1 VLTKDPERSSPTY
14 VWALNARNVEGP
26 IDMTTQFNRGWRPF
40 RSVAL
45 ALPLLA
51 CLAGPVS
58 GASTDRART
67 APPCQ
72 DCSECEG
79 AQPKVVG
86 LKIYNQPAIS
96 DADVNRILQM
106 ANQLWNRYGV
116 TIEPST
122 RAGAIA
128 VILASRPTAG
138 ATDSRPAV
146 LGDTLFSN
154 GHATPYIRLWPANAE
169 ALATESEINGR
180 PFTSLSRVERDA
192 ILLRML
198 GVALAHELAH
208 YLLDTSSHAAGG
220 LLRNPMG
227 VNELASAVPSHLRL
241 SRQQQQLICRERWT
255 EIPDQGTQKPEL

>member
-1 VLTKDPERSSPTY
+1 
-14 VWALNARNVEGP
+14 
-26 IDMTTQFNRGWRPF
+26 MTTQFNRGSRPF
-40 RSVAL
+40 RRFAL
-45 ALPLLA
+45 ALSLFA
-51 CLAGPVS
+51 CLAGPAS
-58 GASTDRART
+58 AASTGRART

-79 AQPKVVG
+79 AQPRVVG
-86 LKIYNQPAIS
+86 LRIYNQPAIS

-122 RAGAIA
+122 RAGAITLVLSGRMA
-128 VILASRPTAG
+128 AG
-138 ATDSRPAV
+138 STDSGLSV
-146 LGDTLFSN
+146 LGDTLFSD

-169 ALATESEINGR
+169 ALATVSEIGGR

-220 LLRNPMG
+220 MLRNPMG
-227 VNELASAVPSHLRL
+227 VNELASADPSHLRL

-255 EIPDQGTQKPEL
+255 EIPDQGAQKPGL

>member
-1 VLTKDPERSSPTY
+1 
-14 VWALNARNVEGP
+14 
-26 IDMTTQFNRGWRPF
+26 MTTQFNRSWRPF
-40 RSVAL
+40 RSFAL
-45 ALPLLA
+45 ALLLFA
-51 CLAGPVS
+51 CLAGS
-58 GASTDRART
+58 ASAASTDRART

-122 RAGAIA
+122 RADAITL
-128 VILASRPTAG
+128 VLSRRTTG
-138 ATDSRPAV
+138 GSTDLRPAV
-146 LGDTLFSN
+146 LGDTLFSD
-154 GHATPYIRLWPANAE
+154 GHATPYIHLWPANAE
-169 ALATESEINGR
+169 ALATESEIGGR

-192 ILLRML
+192 ILVRML

-208 YLLDTSSHAAGG
+208 YLLDTSSHSAGG

-227 VNELASAVPSHLRL
+227 VNELASADPAHLRL
-241 SRQQQQLICRERWT
+241 SRQQQQLICRDGWA
-255 EIPDQGTQKPEL
+255 EIPDGSAQKPGL

>member
-1 VLTKDPERSSPTY
+1 
-14 VWALNARNVEGP
+14 
-26 IDMTTQFNRGWRPF
+26 MTTQFNRGSRPL
-40 RSVAL
+40 RSFAL

-58 GASTDRART
+58 AASTDRART

-72 DCSECEG
+72 DCSQCEG
-79 AQPKVVG
+79 AQPRVVG
-86 LKIYNQPAIS
+86 LRIYNQPAIS

-122 RAGAIA
+122 RADAITLVLSGRMA
-128 VILASRPTAG
+128 AG
-138 ATDSRPAV
+138 STDSGLSV
-146 LGDTLFSN
+146 LGDTLFSD
-154 GHATPYIRLWPANAE
+154 GHATPYIHLWPANAE
-169 ALATESEINGR
+169 ALATASEIGGR
-180 PFTSLSRVERDA
+180 PFTALSRVERDA

-208 YLLDTSSHAAGG
+208 YLLDTSSHSAGG

-227 VNELASAVPSHLRL
+227 VNELASADPAHLRL
-241 SRQQQQLICRERWT
+241 SRQQQQLICRDRWT
-255 EIPDQGTQKPEL
+255 EISDLGAQKPGL